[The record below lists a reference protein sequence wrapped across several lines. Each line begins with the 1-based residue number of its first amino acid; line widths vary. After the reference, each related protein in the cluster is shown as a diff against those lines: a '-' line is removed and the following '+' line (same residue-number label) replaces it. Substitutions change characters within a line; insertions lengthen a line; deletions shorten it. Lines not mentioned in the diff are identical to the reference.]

1 MNIKILIQLLLFII
15 LVSTAAVTYYYFY
28 KNNKTN
34 MNVNKINNNNEI
46 SINKNF
52 SNLIKNISYDS
63 TDNLGNK
70 FTIKSKTGEIN
81 IDSPDIVYMTN
92 VEAIINLIN
101 SDPIVIKS
109 NYAKYNKIN
118 YETNFKEDILLT
130 YQTHIITS
138 QNLDLSFENNL
149 ATIYNKIVYDNNDIR
164 LSADILEIDLITKNS
179 RIFMDNKYKKINITT
194 NK

>member
-15 LVSTAAVTYYYFY
+15 LASTTATYYYFY
-28 KNNKTN
+28 KDNKTN
-34 MNVNKINNNNEI
+34 ANVNKINNNKEI
-46 SINKNF
+46 SINKNT
-52 SNLIKNISYDS
+52 SNLIKNIYYVS
-63 TDNLGNK
+63 TDNMGNEFK
-70 FTIKSKTGEIN
+70 INSETGEIN
-81 IDSPDIVYMTN
+81 NDNPDIVYMTN

-101 SDPIVIKS
+101 SDPIIIRS

-130 YQTHIITS
+130 YQAHRITS

-149 ATIYNKIVYDNNDIR
+149 ATIYNKIVYDNNNVKI
-164 LSADILEIDLITKNS
+164 SADILEIDLITKNS
-179 RIFMDNKYKKINITT
+179 KIFMNNEYKKIKITT

>member
-15 LVSTAAVTYYYFY
+15 LTSTAATYYYFY

-34 MNVNKINNNNEI
+34 ANVNKINNNGI
-46 SINKNF
+46 SIDKNS
-52 SNLIKNISYDS
+52 SNLIKNISYAS

-70 FTIKSKTGEIN
+70 FIIKSETGEIS
-81 IDSPDIVYMTN
+81 IDNPNIVYMTN

-101 SDPIVIKS
+101 SDPIIIKA
-109 NYAKYNKIN
+109 NHAKYNKIN
-118 YETNFKEDILLT
+118 YETNFTEDVLLT
-130 YQTHIITS
+130 YQAHRITS

-149 ATIYNKIVYDNNDIR
+149 ATIYNKIVYDDNNAK

-179 RIFMDNKYKKINITT
+179 KIFMDNEYKKIKITT

>member
-15 LVSTAAVTYYYFY
+15 LVSTAATYYYFY

-34 MNVNKINNNNEI
+34 ANVNKINNNNEI
-46 SINKNF
+46 SINKNS
-52 SNLIKNISYDS
+52 SNLIKNIYYAS

-70 FTIKSKTGEIN
+70 FIIKSETGEIS
-81 IDSPDIVYMTN
+81 IDNPSIVYMTN

-101 SDPIVIKS
+101 SDPIIIKS

-130 YQTHIITS
+130 YQAHRITS

-149 ATIYNKIVYDNNDIR
+149 ATIYNKIVYDNNNVKI
-164 LSADILEIDLITKNS
+164 SADILEIDLITKNS
-179 RIFMDNKYKKINITT
+179 KIFMNNEYKKIKITT

>member
-15 LVSTAAVTYYYFY
+15 LVSTAATYYYFY

-34 MNVNKINNNNEI
+34 SDINKINNNNEI
-46 SINKNF
+46 SIKKNS
-52 SNLIKNISYDS
+52 SNLIKNIFYAS
-63 TDNLGNK
+63 TDNFGNK
-70 FTIKSKTGEIN
+70 FIIKSETGEIN
-81 IDSPDIVYMTN
+81 IDSPDMVYMTN

-101 SDPIVIKS
+101 SDPIIIKS

-118 YETNFKEDILLT
+118 YETNFEEDVLLT
-130 YQTHIITS
+130 HQAHRITS

-149 ATIYNKIVYDNNDIR
+149 ATIYNKIVYDDNNAK

-179 RIFMDNKYKKINITT
+179 KIFMDNEYKKIKITT

>member
-15 LVSTAAVTYYYFY
+15 LASTTATYYYFY
-28 KNNKTN
+28 KDNKTN
-34 MNVNKINNNNEI
+34 ANVNKINNNNEI
-46 SINKNF
+46 SINKNS
-52 SNLIKNISYDS
+52 SNLIKNIYYVS
-63 TDNLGNK
+63 TDKLGNK
-70 FTIKSKTGEIN
+70 FIIKSKTGEIN
-81 IDSPDIVYMTN
+81 IVNPDIVYMIN

-101 SDPIVIKS
+101 SDPIIIKS

-118 YETNFKEDILLT
+118 YEANFKEDVLLT
-130 YQTHIITS
+130 YQAHRITS

-149 ATIYNKIVYDNNDIR
+149 ATIYNKIVYDNNNAK

-179 RIFMDNKYKKINITT
+179 KIFMDNEYKKIKITT

>member
-15 LVSTAAVTYYYFY
+15 LVSTAATYYYFY
-28 KNNKTN
+28 NNKTN
-34 MNVNKINNNNEI
+34 ANVNKINNNKI
-46 SINKNF
+46 SINKNS
-52 SNLIKNISYDS
+52 SNLIKNISYAS

-70 FTIKSKTGEIN
+70 FIIKSETGEIS
-81 IDSPDIVYMTN
+81 IDNPKFVYMTN
-92 VEAIINLIN
+92 VKAIINLIN
-101 SDPIVIKS
+101 SDPIIIKS
-109 NYAKYNKIN
+109 NHAKYNKIN

-130 YQTHIITS
+130 YQTHRITS

-149 ATIYNKIVYDNNDIR
+149 ATIYNKIVYDNNDVR

-179 RIFMDNKYKKINITT
+179 RIFMDNKYKKIKITT

>member
-15 LVSTAAVTYYYFY
+15 LASSAATYYYFY

-34 MNVNKINNNNEI
+34 ANVNKINNNNEI
-46 SINKNF
+46 SIDKNS
-52 SNLIKNISYDS
+52 SNLIKSISYTS

-70 FTIKSKTGEIN
+70 FIIKSETGKIS
-81 IDSPDIVYMTN
+81 IDNPSIVYMTN

-101 SDPIVIKS
+101 SDPIIIKA
-109 NYAKYNKIN
+109 NHAKYNKIN

-130 YQTHIITS
+130 YQTHRITS

-179 RIFMDNKYKKINITT
+179 RIFMDNKYKKIKITT

>member
-15 LVSTAAVTYYYFY
+15 LVSTAATYYYFY

-34 MNVNKINNNNEI
+34 ANVDKINNNNEI
-46 SINKNF
+46 SINKNS
-52 SNLIKNISYDS
+52 SNLIKNIYYAS

-70 FTIKSKTGEIN
+70 FTIKSEIGEIS
-81 IDSPDIVYMTN
+81 IDNPSIVYMTN

-101 SDPIVIKS
+101 SDPIIIKA
-109 NYAKYNKIN
+109 NQAKYNKIN

-130 YQTHIITS
+130 YQAHRITS

-149 ATIYNKIVYDNNDIR
+149 STIYNEIVYDNNNVKI
-164 LSADILEIDLITKNS
+164 SADILEIDLITKNS
-179 RIFMDNKYKKINITT
+179 KIFMNNEYKKIKITT

>member
-15 LVSTAAVTYYYFY
+15 LASSAATYYYFY

-34 MNVNKINNNNEI
+34 ANINKINNNEI
-46 SINKNF
+46 SINKNS
-52 SNLIKNISYDS
+52 SNLIKNISYTS

-70 FTIKSKTGEIN
+70 FTIKSEIGEIS
-81 IDSPDIVYMTN
+81 IDNPSIVYMTN

-101 SDPIVIKS
+101 SDPIIIKS

-118 YETNFKEDILLT
+118 YETNFEEDVLLT
-130 YQTHIITS
+130 HQTHRITS

-149 ATIYNKIVYDNNDIR
+149 ATIYNKIEYDNNNFK
-164 LSADILEIDLITKNS
+164 LNADILEIDLITKNS
-179 RIFMDNKYKKINITT
+179 KIFMKNEYKKIKITT

>member
-15 LVSTAAVTYYYFY
+15 LVSTAATYYYFY

-34 MNVNKINNNNEI
+34 ANVNKINNNNEI
-46 SINKNF
+46 SIDKNS
-52 SNLIKNISYDS
+52 SNLIKNISYAS

-70 FTIKSKTGEIN
+70 FIIKSETGEIS
-81 IDSPDIVYMTN
+81 IDNPSIVYMTN

-101 SDPIVIKS
+101 SDPIIIKS

-130 YQTHIITS
+130 YQTHRITS

-149 ATIYNKIVYDNNDIR
+149 ATIYNKIVYDNNNVKI
-164 LSADILEIDLITKNS
+164 SADILEIDLITKNS
-179 RIFMDNKYKKINITT
+179 KIFMDNEYKKIKITT

>member
-15 LVSTAAVTYYYFY
+15 LLSTAATYYYFY
-28 KNNKTN
+28 KDNETN
-34 MNVNKINNNNEI
+34 TNVNKINNNNEI
-46 SINKNF
+46 SIKKNS
-52 SNLIKNISYDS
+52 SNLIENISYAS

-81 IDSPDIVYMTN
+81 IDNPDMVYMTN
-92 VEAIINLIN
+92 VEATINLIN
-101 SDPIVIKS
+101 SDPIIIKS

-118 YETNFKEDILLT
+118 YETNFEEDVLLT
-130 YQTHIITS
+130 HQTHRITS

-149 ATIYNKIVYDNNDIR
+149 ATIYNKIVYDNNNVKI
-164 LSADILEIDLITKNS
+164 SADILEIDLITKNS
-179 RIFMDNKYKKINITT
+179 KIFMDNEYKKIKITT

>member
-15 LVSTAAVTYYYFY
+15 LVSTTVTYYYYY
-28 KNNKTN
+28 KGNKTN
-34 MNVNKINNNNEI
+34 ANVNKINNNNEI
-46 SINKNF
+46 SINKNS
-52 SNLIKNISYDS
+52 SNLIKNISYAS

-70 FTIKSKTGEIN
+70 FIIKSKTGEIN
-81 IDSPDIVYMTN
+81 IVNPDIVYMTN

-101 SDPIVIKS
+101 SDPIIIKS

-118 YETNFKEDILLT
+118 YEANFKEDVLLN
-130 YQTHIITS
+130 YQTHRITS

-149 ATIYNKIVYDNNDIR
+149 ATIYNKIVYDNNNVKI
-164 LSADILEIDLITKNS
+164 SADILEIDLITRNS
-179 RIFMDNKYKKINITT
+179 KIFMNNEYKKIKITT

>member
-15 LVSTAAVTYYYFY
+15 LASSAATYYYFY

-34 MNVNKINNNNEI
+34 ANVNKINNNNEI
-46 SINKNF
+46 SIDKNS
-52 SNLIKNISYDS
+52 SNLIKNISYAS

-70 FTIKSKTGEIN
+70 FIIKSETGEIS
-81 IDSPDIVYMTN
+81 IDNPSIVYMTN

-101 SDPIVIKS
+101 SDPIIIKA
-109 NYAKYNKIN
+109 NHAKYNKIN

-130 YQTHIITS
+130 YQTHRITS

-149 ATIYNKIVYDNNDIR
+149 ATIYNKIVYDNNNVKI
-164 LSADILEIDLITKNS
+164 SADILEIDLITKNS
-179 RIFMDNKYKKINITT
+179 KIFMNNEYKKIKITT

>member
-15 LVSTAAVTYYYFY
+15 LVSTAATFYYFY
-28 KNNKTN
+28 NNKTN
-34 MNVNKINNNNEI
+34 ANVNKINNNKI

-52 SNLIKNISYDS
+52 SNLIKNISYAS

-70 FTIKSKTGEIN
+70 FIIKSKTGEIN
-81 IDSPDIVYMTN
+81 IVNPDIVYMTN

-101 SDPIVIKS
+101 SDPIIIKS
-109 NYAKYNKIN
+109 YYAKYNKAN

-130 YQTHIITS
+130 YQTHRITS

-149 ATIYNKIVYDNNDIR
+149 ATIYNKIVYDNNNVK
-164 LSADILEIDLITKNS
+164 LSADILKIDLITKNS
-179 RIFMDNKYKKINITT
+179 KIFMDNEYKKIKITT

>member
-15 LVSTAAVTYYYFY
+15 LASTTVAYYYFY

-46 SINKNF
+46 SINKNS
-52 SNLIKNISYDS
+52 SNLIKNISYAS

-70 FTIKSKTGEIN
+70 FMIKSKTGEIN
-81 IDSPDIVYMTN
+81 IVNPDIVYMTN

-101 SDPIVIKS
+101 SDPIIIKS
-109 NYAKYNKIN
+109 NYAKYNKTN
-118 YETNFKEDILLT
+118 YETNFKEDVLLT
-130 YQTHIITS
+130 YQTHRITS

-149 ATIYNKIVYDNNDIR
+149 ATIYNKIVYDNNNVKI
-164 LSADILEIDLITKNS
+164 SADILEIDLITKNS
-179 RIFMDNKYKKINITT
+179 KIFMDNEYKKIKITT

>member
-15 LVSTAAVTYYYFY
+15 LVSTATTYYYFF
-28 KNNKTN
+28 KNSKTN
-34 MNVNKINNNNEI
+34 SNVNKINNNNEI
-46 SINKNF
+46 SIDKNS
-52 SNLIKNISYDS
+52 SNLIKNISYAS
-63 TDNLGNK
+63 TDNMGNK
-70 FTIKSKTGEIN
+70 FIIKSETGEIS
-81 IDSPDIVYMTN
+81 IDNPSIVYMTN

-101 SDPIVIKS
+101 SDPIIIKS

-118 YETNFKEDILLT
+118 YEANFKEDVLLT
-130 YQTHIITS
+130 YQTHRITS

-149 ATIYNKIVYDNNDIR
+149 ATIYNKIVYDNNNAK

-179 RIFMDNKYKKINITT
+179 KIFMDNEYKKIKITT

>member
-15 LVSTAAVTYYYFY
+15 LVSTAATYYYFY
-28 KNNKTN
+28 NNKTN
-34 MNVNKINNNNEI
+34 ANVNKINNNKI
-46 SINKNF
+46 SINKNS
-52 SNLIKNISYDS
+52 SNLIKNISYAS

-70 FTIKSKTGEIN
+70 FIIKSETGEISIYN
-81 IDSPDIVYMTN
+81 PNIVYMTN

-101 SDPIVIKS
+101 SDPIIIKS

-130 YQTHIITS
+130 YQTHRITS

-149 ATIYNKIVYDNNDIR
+149 ATIYNKIVYDYNNTK

-179 RIFMDNKYKKINITT
+179 KIFMNNEYKKIKITT

>member
-15 LVSTAAVTYYYFY
+15 LVSTAATYYYFY
-28 KNNKTN
+28 NNKTN
-34 MNVNKINNNNEI
+34 ANVNKINNNKI

-52 SNLIKNISYDS
+52 SNLIKNISYAS

-70 FTIKSKTGEIN
+70 FIIKSETGEIS
-81 IDSPDIVYMTN
+81 IDNPNIVYMTN

-101 SDPIVIKS
+101 SDPIIIKA
-109 NYAKYNKIN
+109 NHAKYNKIN
-118 YETNFKEDILLT
+118 YETNFTEDILLT
-130 YQTHIITS
+130 YQAHRITS

-149 ATIYNKIVYDNNDIR
+149 ATIYNKIVYDNNNVKI
-164 LSADILEIDLITKNS
+164 SADILEIDLITKNS
-179 RIFMDNKYKKINITT
+179 KIFMNNEYKKIKITT

>member
-15 LVSTAAVTYYYFY
+15 LASTTATYYYFY
-28 KNNKTN
+28 KDNKTN
-34 MNVNKINNNNEI
+34 ANVNKINNNNEI
-46 SINKNF
+46 SINKNS
-52 SNLIKNISYDS
+52 SNLIKNIYYVS

-70 FTIKSKTGEIN
+70 FIIKSKTGEIN
-81 IDSPDIVYMTN
+81 IVNPDIVYMTN

-101 SDPIVIKS
+101 SDPIIIKS

-118 YETNFKEDILLT
+118 YEANFKEDVLLT
-130 YQTHIITS
+130 YQTHRITS

-149 ATIYNKIVYDNNDIR
+149 ATIYNKIEYDNNNVK

-179 RIFMDNKYKKINITT
+179 KIFMDNEYKKIKITT

>member
-15 LVSTAAVTYYYFY
+15 LVSTAATYYYFY

-34 MNVNKINNNNEI
+34 ANVNKINNNNEI
-46 SINKNF
+46 SIDKNS
-52 SNLIKNISYDS
+52 SNLIKNISYAS

-70 FTIKSKTGEIN
+70 FMIKSKTGKIG
-81 IDSPDIVYMTN
+81 IDNPNIVYMVN

-101 SDPIVIKS
+101 SNPIIIKS

-118 YETNFKEDILLT
+118 YETNFKEDVLLT
-130 YQTHIITS
+130 YQAHRITS

-149 ATIYNKIVYDNNDIR
+149 ATIYNKIVYDNNNVKI
-164 LSADILEIDLITKNS
+164 SADILEIDLITKNS
-179 RIFMDNKYKKINITT
+179 KIFMDNEYKKIKITT

>member
-15 LVSTAAVTYYYFY
+15 LLSTTATYYYFY
-28 KNNKTN
+28 KDNETN
-34 MNVNKINNNNEI
+34 TNVNKINNNNEI
-46 SINKNF
+46 SIKKNS
-52 SNLIKNISYDS
+52 SNLIKNISYAS

-81 IDSPDIVYMTN
+81 IDSPDMVYMTN

-101 SDPIVIKS
+101 SDPIIIKS

-118 YETNFKEDILLT
+118 YETNFEEDVLLT
-130 YQTHIITS
+130 HQTHRITS

-149 ATIYNKIVYDNNDIR
+149 ATIYNKIVYDNNDVR

>member
-15 LVSTAAVTYYYFY
+15 LASTAATYYYFY

-34 MNVNKINNNNEI
+34 TNVNKINNNNEI
-46 SINKNF
+46 SIDKNS
-52 SNLIKNISYDS
+52 SNLIKNISYTS

-70 FTIKSKTGEIN
+70 FIIKSETGKIS
-81 IDSPDIVYMTN
+81 IDNPSIVYMTN

-101 SDPIVIKS
+101 SDPIIIKA
-109 NYAKYNKIN
+109 NHAKYNKIN

-130 YQTHIITS
+130 YQAHRITS

-149 ATIYNKIVYDNNDIR
+149 ATIYNKIVYDNNNVKI
-164 LSADILEIDLITKNS
+164 SADILEIDLITKNS
-179 RIFMDNKYKKINITT
+179 KIFMNNEYKKIKITT

>member
-15 LVSTAAVTYYYFY
+15 LVSTAATYYYFY
-28 KNNKTN
+28 NNKTN
-34 MNVNKINNNNEI
+34 ANVNKINNNKI
-46 SINKNF
+46 SINKNS
-52 SNLIKNISYDS
+52 SNLIKNISYAS

-70 FTIKSKTGEIN
+70 FIIKSETGKIS
-81 IDSPDIVYMTN
+81 IDNPSIVYMTN

-101 SDPIVIKS
+101 SDPIIIKA
-109 NYAKYNKIN
+109 NHAKYNKIN

-130 YQTHIITS
+130 YQTHRITS

-149 ATIYNKIVYDNNDIR
+149 ATIYNKIVYDNNNVKI
-164 LSADILEIDLITKNS
+164 SADILEIDLITKNS
-179 RIFMDNKYKKINITT
+179 KIFMDNEYKKIKITT

>member
-15 LVSTAAVTYYYFY
+15 LVSTTVTYYYYY
-28 KNNKTN
+28 KGNKTN
-34 MNVNKINNNNEI
+34 ANVNKINNNNEI
-46 SINKNF
+46 SIDKNS
-52 SNLIKNISYDS
+52 SNLITNIFYAS

-70 FTIKSKTGEIN
+70 FKIKSKTGKIS
-81 IDSPDIVYMTN
+81 IDNLNIVYMTN

-101 SDPIVIKS
+101 SDPIIIKS

-118 YETNFKEDILLT
+118 YETNFKEDVLFT
-130 YQTHIITS
+130 YQTHRITS
-138 QNLDLSFENNL
+138 QNIDLSFENNL
-149 ATIYNKIVYDNNDIR
+149 ATIYNKIEYDNNNVK

-179 RIFMDNKYKKINITT
+179 KIFMDNEYKKIKITT

>member
-15 LVSTAAVTYYYFY
+15 LVSTATTYYYFY

-34 MNVNKINNNNEI
+34 ANVNKINNNNEI
-46 SINKNF
+46 SINKNS
-52 SNLIKNISYDS
+52 SNLIKNISYTS
-63 TDNLGNK
+63 RDNMGNEFK
-70 FTIKSKTGEIN
+70 IKSKIGEIS
-81 IDSPDIVYMTN
+81 IDNPDIVYMTN

-109 NYAKYNKIN
+109 DYAKYNKIN
-118 YETNFKEDILLT
+118 YETNFEEDVLLT
-130 YQTHIITS
+130 HQTHRITS

-149 ATIYNKIVYDNNDIR
+149 ATIYNKIVYDNNNVKI
-164 LSADILEIDLITKNS
+164 SADILEIDLITKNS
-179 RIFMDNKYKKINITT
+179 KIFMNNEYKKIKITT

>member
-15 LVSTAAVTYYYFY
+15 LVSTATTYYFFY

-34 MNVNKINNNNEI
+34 ANINKINNNNQI
-46 SINKNF
+46 SINKNS
-52 SNLIKNISYDS
+52 SNLIKNIYYAS
-63 TDNLGNK
+63 TDDLGNK
-70 FTIKSKTGEIN
+70 FIIKSNTGEIS
-81 IDSPDIVYMTN
+81 IDNPDIVYMTN

-101 SDPIVIKS
+101 SDPIIIKS

-130 YQTHIITS
+130 YQTHRITS

-149 ATIYNKIVYDNNDIR
+149 ATIYNKIVYDNNNVKI
-164 LSADILEIDLITKNS
+164 SADILEIDLITKNS
-179 RIFMDNKYKKINITT
+179 KIFMDNEYKKIKITT

>member
-15 LVSTAAVTYYYFY
+15 LLSTAATYYYFY
-28 KNNKTN
+28 KDNETN
-34 MNVNKINNNNEI
+34 TNVNKINNNNEI
-46 SINKNF
+46 SIDKNS
-52 SNLIKNISYDS
+52 SNLIKSISYTS
-63 TDNLGNK
+63 TDNLGNE
-70 FTIKSKTGEIN
+70 FIIKSETGKIS
-81 IDSPDIVYMTN
+81 IDNPSIVYMTN

-101 SDPIVIKS
+101 SDPIIIKS

-130 YQTHIITS
+130 YQAHRITS

-149 ATIYNKIVYDNNDIR
+149 ATIYNKIVYDNNDVKIN
-164 LSADILEIDLITKNS
+164 ADILEIDLITKNS
-179 RIFMDNKYKKINITT
+179 KIFMDNEYKKIKITT